1 MPQNLT
7 LYKIFKMFLDHNSHI
22 YRQAINFHKGKEF
35 EEILKNIFDN
45 NSIRYKY
52 QPNGTQQFPDFLLPD
67 YDIEINIECK
77 TSKNGKIIWNS
88 GFPHSNMILLYASNI
103 SQANDITFFLGEEL
117 VDETT
122 RNDVKRWGR
131 KKNQILKEE
140 FSTNFNLPDW
150 DFYLREMYNWKINN
164 VLRHPRREQWENN
177 VLMFLHQ
184 HAN

>member
-1 MPQNLT
+1 
-7 LYKIFKMFLDHNSHI
+7 
-22 YRQAINFHKGKEF
+22 
-35 EEILKNIFDN
+35 
-45 NSIRYKY
+45 
-52 QPNGTQQFPDFLLPD
+52 
-67 YDIEINIECK
+67 
-77 TSKNGKIIWNS
+77 
-88 GFPHSNMILLYASNI
+88 MILLYASNI

-122 RNDVKRWGR
+122 RNNVKRWGR
-131 KKNQILKEE
+131 EKNQILKEE